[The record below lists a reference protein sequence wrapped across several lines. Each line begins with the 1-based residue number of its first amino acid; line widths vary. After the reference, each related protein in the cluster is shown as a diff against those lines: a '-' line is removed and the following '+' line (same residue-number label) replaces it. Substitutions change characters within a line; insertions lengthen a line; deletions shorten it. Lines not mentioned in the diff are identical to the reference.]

1 MKNSD
6 IDKNNFIVFV
16 TNECNK
22 NDNFIVFVTNEC
34 NKNDGGLV
42 LQLLD
47 GLFDTAQPE
56 HLEWVQRLHEFPIKH
71 INKEEAFSLGFEELS
86 EWSHNDD
93 ELVYSELGVLFNLG
107 NTRKGMFSF

>member
-1 MKNSD
+1 MLDKMKNSD
-6 IDKNNFIVFV
+6 IDKN
-16 TNECNK
+16 
-22 NDNFIVFVTNEC
+22 NFIVFVTNEC

-56 HLEWVQRLHEFPIKH
+56 HLEWVQHLHEFPIKY